1 MCTIL
6 HGSLRQLIVEP
17 KEICGVACDIRLSHL
32 RKKIGPTLGRKTV
45 GPVFSEG
52 LLFFIKGS
60 TVFAVW
66 KGKDEELEGESDD
79 FTE

>member
-32 RKKIGPTLGRKTV
+32 RKKIGPT
-45 GPVFSEG
+45 
-52 LLFFIKGS
+52 
-60 TVFAVW
+60 VFAVW